1 MQQPAAA
8 DSGKQQ
14 ERMVVVAVAVAG
26 ATPGWK
32 NIPPSWA
39 LFWRDIF
46 PSLILF
52 RFIIGRSEIG
62 IQNPRGKGPRS
73 SDPSRPRP
81 VSPYND
87 LWSMNNGPMTK
98 NQLINA
104 SMTSVTQ

>member
-39 LFWRDIF
+39 LFWRDVF

-52 RFIIGRSEIG
+52 RFIIGRSAIG
-62 IQNPRGKGPRS
+62 IQNPRRVIQRIQALPGRS
-73 SDPSRPRP
+73 
-81 VSPYND
+81 
-87 LWSMNNGPMTK
+87 L
-98 NQLINA
+98 Q
-104 SMTSVTQ
+104 

>member
-62 IQNPRGKGPRS
+62 IKTHAKKKRAIRRIRPLAGRSLQNFLK
-73 SDPSRPRP
+73 DF
-81 VSPYND
+81 
-87 LWSMNNGPMTK
+87 
-98 NQLINA
+98 
-104 SMTSVTQ
+104 

>member
-62 IQNPRGKGPRS
+62 IKAHAGHVQGHPTHPGHA
-73 SDPSRPRP
+73 RP
-81 VSPYND
+81 VPTMIFD
-87 LWSMNNGPMTK
+87 
-98 NQLINA
+98 Q
-104 SMTSVTQ
+104 

>member
-62 IQNPRGKGPRS
+62 IKTHAGKAQGHPTQGPGHPAHPRAG
-73 SDPSRPRP
+73 RP
-81 VSPYND
+81 VP
-87 LWSMNNGPMTK
+87 TK
-98 NQLINA
+98 FFKRSLI
-104 SMTSVTQ
+104 Q

>member
-52 RFIIGRSEIG
+52 RFIIGRSAIG
-62 IQNPRGKGPRS
+62 IGIHARIGISHPPHPTAG
-73 SDPSRPRP
+73 RP
-81 VSPYND
+81 VP
-87 LWSMNNGPMTK
+87 TK
-98 NQLINA
+98 FFKRSLI
-104 SMTSVTQ
+104 Q